1 MTESLSPPPDA
12 GDTGGSEP
20 EQELPELVPG
30 RGRRLRDYALE
41 RLRKSRGLQISAV
54 LAVLSYGA
62 LPFLVMYPDTENP
75 RVPPF
80 TAALMVLMSLAS
92 WTLLFW
98 WYPVFQDTK
107 RVLGDSPRGQIIT
120 RTLETVA
127 IGCVVVVHGLMAYII
142 VRAGVTS

>member
-1 MTESLSPPPDA
+1 MTDPLPTPP
-12 GDTGGSEP
+12 DTGGVEP
-20 EQELPELVPG
+20 PESLPELVPG
-30 RGRRLRDYALE
+30 RGKRLRDYALE
-41 RLRKSRGLQISAV
+41 RLRASRALQVSAV

-62 LPFLVMYPDTENP
+62 LPFLVMYPDASEP
-75 RVPPF
+75 KLHPF

-98 WYPVFQDTK
+98 WYPVFQHTQT
-107 RVLGDSPRGQIIT
+107 VLGDGPRGRIIA

-127 IGCVVVVHGLMAYII
+127 IGCVVIVHALMAYII

>member
-1 MTESLSPPPDA
+1 MTDPRSLPPDRSDSSGA
-12 GDTGGSEP
+12 ESPEP
-20 EQELPELVPG
+20 LPELVPG
-30 RGRRLRDYALE
+30 RGKRLRDYALE
-41 RLRKSRGLQISAV
+41 RLKASRALQLSAV

-62 LPFLVMYPDTENP
+62 LPFLLIYPDPAEP
-75 RVPPF
+75 RLHPF
-80 TAALMVLMSLAS
+80 TGALMVLMSLAS

-98 WYPVFQDTK
+98 WYPVLQQTQT
-107 RVLGDSPRGQIIT
+107 VLGHSARGRLIT